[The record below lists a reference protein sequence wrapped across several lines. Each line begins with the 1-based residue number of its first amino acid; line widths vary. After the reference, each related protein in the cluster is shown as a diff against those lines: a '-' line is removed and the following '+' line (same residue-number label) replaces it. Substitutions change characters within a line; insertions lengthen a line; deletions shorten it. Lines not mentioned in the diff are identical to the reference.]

1 MQHAVDGEHF
11 SAFYNIIKIEQLS
24 SSSSSSSSE
33 HTDLHSISTD
43 SVPSLNN
50 IRFDAMQ
57 VLPGKHN
64 QLKIDS
70 S

>member
-11 SAFYNIIKIEQLS
+11 SAFYNIIKIEQL
-24 SSSSSSSSE
+24 SSSSSSSE

-64 QLKIDS
+64 QLKIDLS
-70 S
+70 